1 MWRLGTAATI
11 ATVSFLTL
19 PDVKLDN
26 WLAQRAHSCPERS
39 ALVTEASSVTYA
51 ELEAEATW
59 VARRLAAY
67 GVRRDAVAALTM
79 HPRREE
85 VVLLHALMKLGAVA
99 LPLSPRLTEA
109 ERAGVLAAERPA
121 VDLNDAA
128 ELTQTEADLPLLG
141 EHDMDDLQCRIL
153 TSGTS
158 GEPRPVGLTYGNFLF
173 SAVGSAFNIGVDP
186 SDRWLCCVPLSH
198 VAGLSII
205 LRSVIY
211 GTTAVLLDGFDTE
224 QVAST
229 LVSGDIS
236 LLSLV
241 PTQLIRLL
249 EADADLSA
257 PRAILIGGGPVP
269 PAALRE
275 ALGRGATVV
284 QTYGMTETCSQ
295 VTTLAPEDAERRVG
309 SAGRPLFTSHIRIE
323 AGEILVQGPTVA
335 PGCYEADGW
344 LHTGDLGHID
354 EEGVSLRHGPRQ
366 RGDRHR
372 WGERRCRRRWR
383 RSWSLIPPSRTRR
396 WWVAPIPSGR
406 RPSAP
411 WSCSATAP
419 RRKEDELRSHCSASL
434 APYKVPKRIDF
445 VSTLPRTPS
454 GKLLRGELPEPAGR

>member
-1 MWRLGTAATI
+1 
-11 ATVSFLTL
+11 
-19 PDVKLDN
+19 VKLDN
-26 WLAQRAHSCPERS
+26 WLAQRAHSCPERT

-67 GVRRDAVAALTM
+67 GVRRGGTAALTM

-109 ERAGVLAAERPA
+109 EREAVLAAERPA

-153 TSGTS
+153 TSGTL
-158 GEPRPVGLTYGNFLF
+158 GEPRPIGLTYGNFLF
-173 SAVGSAFNIGVDP
+173 SAVGSAFNLGVDP
-186 SDRWLCCVPLSH
+186 GDRWLCCLPLSH

-211 GTTAVLLDGFDTE
+211 GTTAMLLDGFDTD

-236 LLSLV
+236 VLSLV

-269 PAALRE
+269 PDVLRQALD
-275 ALGRGATVV
+275 RGATVV

-295 VTTLAPEDAERRVG
+295 VTTLAPEDAGRKVG
-309 SAGRPLFTSHIRIE
+309 SAGRPLLTTHVRIE
-323 AGEILVQGPTVA
+323 DGEILVQGPTVSREA
-335 PGCYEADGW
+335 IDADGW

-354 EEGVSLRHGPRQ
+354 EEGFLYVTGRSSDLIVTGGENVMPAEVEAVLLSHPAVADAAVVGRPDPEWHEAVCALVVVADATEVVEEDLR
-366 RGDRHR
+366 
-372 WGERRCRRRWR
+372 
-383 RSWSLIPPSRTRR
+383 T
-396 WWVAPIPSGR
+396 
-406 RPSAP
+406 
-411 WSCSATAP
+411 
-419 RRKEDELRSHCSASL
+419 HCAASL
-434 APYKVPKRIDF
+434 APYKVPKRVEF
-445 VSTLPRTPS
+445 VPGLPRTAS
-454 GKLLRGELPEPAGR
+454 GKLLRGELLELAGS

>member
-1 MWRLGTAATI
+1 
-11 ATVSFLTL
+11 
-19 PDVKLDN
+19 VKLDN
-26 WLAQRAHSCPERS
+26 WLAQRAQSCPERP

-67 GVRRDAVAALTM
+67 GVRRDGVAALTM

-99 LPLSPRLTEA
+99 LPLSPLLTDA
-109 ERAGVLAAERPA
+109 ERAAVLATERPA

-141 EHDMDDLQCRIL
+141 EHDMEDLQCRIL
-153 TSGTS
+153 TSGTT
-158 GEPRPVGLTYGNFLF
+158 GEPEPIGLTYGNFLF

-186 SDRWLCCVPLSH
+186 DDRWLCCLPLSH
-198 VAGLSII
+198 VAGLSIV

-229 LVSGDIS
+229 LVAGDIS

-241 PTQLIRLL
+241 PTMLVRLL
-249 EADADLSA
+249 EADADLSH

-269 PAALRE
+269 VDVLQE
-275 ALGRGATVV
+275 ALDRGAKVV

-295 VTTLAPEDAERRVG
+295 VTTISPVDATSKVG
-309 SAGRPLFTSHIRIE
+309 SAGRPLLTTHVRIE

-354 EEGVSLRHGPRQ
+354 EDGFLYV
-366 RGDRHR
+366 
-372 WGERRCRRRWR
+372 
-383 RSWSLIPPSRTRR
+383 T
-396 WWVAPIPSGR
+396 GR
-406 RPSAP
+406 RDEMIVTGGENVMPAEVEAVLVTHP
-411 WSCSATAP
+411 AVADAAVVGRPDPEWQEAVCALVVLA
-419 RRKEDELRSHCSASL
+419 EGGEAGEEELRSHCSSSL
-434 APYKVPKRIDF
+434 APYKVPKRVDF
-445 VSTLPRTPS
+445 VSSLPRTPS
-454 GKLLRGELPEPAGR
+454 GKLLRGELMQLAGS

>member
-1 MWRLGTAATI
+1 
-11 ATVSFLTL
+11 
-19 PDVKLDN
+19 VKLDD
-26 WLAQRAHSCPERS
+26 WLAQRAHSCPERT

-59 VARRLAAY
+59 IARRLAAY
-67 GVRRDAVAALTM
+67 GVRREAVAALTM

-99 LPLSPRLTEA
+99 LPLSPRLTDA
-109 ERAGVLAAERPA
+109 ERAAVLAAERPA

-128 ELTQTEADLPLLG
+128 ELTQTEADMPLLG
-141 EHDMDDLQCRIL
+141 EHDMEDLQCRIL

-186 SDRWLCCVPLSH
+186 SDRWLCCLPLSH

-236 LLSLV
+236 VLSLV

-269 PAALRE
+269 PDALRE

-354 EEGVSLRHGPRQ
+354 EEGFLYVTG
-366 RGDRHR
+366 RGSEVIVTG
-372 WGERRCRRRWR
+372 GENVMPAEVEAVLL
-383 RSWSLIPPSRTRR
+383 SHPA
-396 WWVAPIPSGR
+396 VADVAVVGR
-406 RPSAP
+406 PDPEWQEAV
-411 WSCSATAP
+411 CALVVVTGTAEVTE
-419 RRKEDELRSHCSASL
+419 EDLRSHCQSAL
-434 APYKVPKRIDF
+434 ASYKVPKQVDF
-445 VSTLPRTPS
+445 VDGLPRTAS
-454 GKLLRGELPEPAGR
+454 GKLLRGELPEPASR

>member
-1 MWRLGTAATI
+1 
-11 ATVSFLTL
+11 
-19 PDVKLDN
+19 VKLDN
-26 WLAQRAHSCPERS
+26 WLAQRAQSCPERT

-67 GVRRDAVAALTM
+67 GVRRDATAALTM

-99 LPLSPRLTEA
+99 LPLGPRLTEA
-109 ERAGVLAAERPA
+109 ERAAVLDAERPA

-158 GEPRPVGLTYGNFLF
+158 GEPRRVGLTYGNFLF

-186 SDRWLCCVPLSH
+186 LDRWLCCLPLSH
-198 VAGLSII
+198 IAGLSII

-211 GTTAVLLDGFDTE
+211 GTTAVLLDGFDTD
-224 QVAST
+224 QVSST

-236 LLSLV
+236 VLSLV

-257 PRAILIGGGPVP
+257 PRAILVGGGPVP
-269 PAALRE
+269 PDALRE
-275 ALGRGATVV
+275 ALDRGATVV

-295 VTTLAPEDAERRVG
+295 VTTLAPGDAERKVG
-309 SAGRPLFTSHIRIE
+309 SAGRPLLTTHVRIE
-323 AGEILVQGPTVA
+323 SGEILVQGPTVA
-335 PGCYEADGW
+335 PGCYESDGW

-354 EEGVSLRHGPRQ
+354 EEGFLYVTGRSSDVIVSG
-366 RGDRHR
+366 
-372 WGERRCRRRWR
+372 GENVMPAEVEAV
-383 RSWSLIPPSRTRR
+383 LLAHPA
-396 WWVAPIPSGR
+396 VADAAVVGR
-406 RPSAP
+406 PDPEWQEAVCALVVLDGGREAS
-411 WSCSATAP
+411 
-419 RRKEDELRSHCSASL
+419 EEELRSHCSASL
-434 APYKVPKRIDF
+434 APYKVPKSVEF
-445 VSTLPRTPS
+445 VSSLPRTQS
-454 GKLLRGELPEPAGR
+454 GKLLRGELMEPAEP

>member
-1 MWRLGTAATI
+1 
-11 ATVSFLTL
+11 
-19 PDVKLDN
+19 VKLDN
-26 WLAQRAHSCPERS
+26 WLAQRAQSCPEQT

-67 GVRRDAVAALTM
+67 GVRRDGVAALTM

-99 LPLSPRLTEA
+99 LPLSPQLTDA
-109 ERAGVLAAERPA
+109 ERAAVLSSERPA

-173 SAVGSAFNIGVDP
+173 SAVGSAFNIGVHP
-186 SDRWLCCVPLSH
+186 NDRWLCCLPLSH
-198 VAGLSII
+198 VAGLSIVI
-205 LRSVIY
+205 RSVIY

-236 LLSLV
+236 VLSLV

-249 EADADLSA
+249 EAGADLSG

-269 PAALRE
+269 PDALRE
-275 ALGRGATVV
+275 ALDRGATVV

-295 VTTLAPEDAERRVG
+295 VTTLAPADAERKVG
-309 SAGRPLFTSHIRIE
+309 SAGRPLLTTHVRIE
-323 AGEILVQGPTVA
+323 SEEILVQGPTVA
-335 PGCYEADGW
+335 PGGYESDGW

-354 EEGVSLRHGPRQ
+354 DEGFLYVTGRASEMIVTGGENVMPAEVEAVLVAHPAVADAAVFGRPDPEWQEAVCALVVLGDGAEASEEDLR
-366 RGDRHR
+366 
-372 WGERRCRRRWR
+372 
-383 RSWSLIPPSRTRR
+383 
-396 WWVAPIPSGR
+396 A
-406 RPSAP
+406 
-411 WSCSATAP
+411 
-419 RRKEDELRSHCSASL
+419 HCAGSL
-434 APYKVPKRIDF
+434 APFKVPKRVEF
-445 VSTLPRTPS
+445 VSSLPRTAS
-454 GKLLRGELPEPAGR
+454 GKLLRGDLMEQPGS